1 MLPLL
6 PILRA
11 PAQPEKGRARHSQ
24 PCRPRSAARSRPSPA
39 SAPCGS
45 LVTRQDPNT
54 GGGAPSTDAIKAGG
68 SVVTRPG
75 LGSWAGWPPA
85 CVGLSPTSLTAGAA
99 ATQDAQ
105 TAWHGGEEQTPL
117 GRPSASARPHAG
129 HAPGSRPLLSWSLP
143 FGPAPSDLLSCGPG
157 SPWGN

>member
-68 SVVTRPG
+68 SVETRRGWGAGRAGRLPVSGSPPLPSQPG
-75 LGSWAGWPPA
+75 
-85 CVGLSPTSLTAGAA
+85 
-99 ATQDAQ
+99 QQ
-105 TAWHGGEEQTPL
+105 PL
-117 GRPSASARPHAG
+117 KTHRQRGRGVRSRRPSAIPVPARPHAG